1 MAVSIELM
9 GPIEE
14 LVSDVRDA
22 VAGVTSRWDRAYYM
36 GCAREGVAPTEMY
49 RAMADQG
56 LFALGV
62 AEDLG
67 GAGGGMVATAAV
79 MEAMCEVGMP
89 PMLFSLTS
97 FARHAIIH
105 AGTQDQIAE
114 HVLPTLTAERTFSFA
129 ITEPDAGTNS
139 FAMRTLARRRDDG
152 SYVVNGSKVFISGAD
167 QADHMMLVAR
177 TTPADE
183 VQRRSDGI
191 SLFVFPRDTPG
202 VTMRQMNIDWKA
214 PERQFQVFF
223 DDVVLPAE
231 ALVGDEGKG
240 VRAMFTSLNAE
251 RITIAAWT
259 LGLGQLA
266 LDRAVAYAKDRSP
279 WGQPIGVYQAVAH
292 PLARAKSQLVAA
304 RLAVYRAAEAYDAGS
319 TSGDLPN
326 LAKLLAS
333 EASNQAIDAALQV
346 HGGSAFDEDTDLIT
360 LWPMIRLLRVAPI
373 NNEMVLNY
381 VAEQMLGLP
390 RGH

>member
-1 MAVSIELM
+1 MSIELM
-9 GPIEE
+9 GEVEE
-14 LVSDVRDA
+14 LVSDVRAA
-22 VAGVTSRWDRAYYM
+22 VAGVTSKWGRSYYM
-36 GCAREGVAPTEMY
+36 ECARNGVAPTEMY
-49 RAMADQG
+49 EAMAEQG

-62 AEDLG
+62 KEEYG

-79 MEAMCEVGMP
+79 MEAMSEAGVP

-97 FARHAIIH
+97 FARHSIIRG
-105 AGTQDQIAE
+105 GTPEQIEE
-114 HVLPTLTAERTFSFA
+114 HVTPTLTGERTFCFA

-152 SYVVNGSKVFISGAD
+152 SYVINGQKVFISGAD
-167 QADHMMLVAR
+167 QADYMMLVAR
-177 TTPADE
+177 TTPADQVE
-183 VQRRSDGI
+183 RKSDGI

-214 PERQFQVFF
+214 PERQFAVFF
-223 DDVVLPAE
+223 DDVVLPPE
-231 ALVGDEGKG
+231 ALIGEEGKG
-240 VRAMFTSLNAE
+240 VRAMFSSLNSE

-266 LDRAVAYAKDRSP
+266 LDKAVAYAKDRAP
-279 WGQPIGVYQAVAH
+279 WGEPIGIYQGVSH

-333 EASNQAIDAALQV
+333 EASNMAIDAALQV
-346 HGGSAFDEDTDLIT
+346 HGGSAFDDDTDVIT

-381 VAEQMLGLP
+381 IAEQMLGLP
-390 RGH
+390 RGY

>member
-1 MAVSIELM
+1 
-9 GPIEE
+9 
-14 LVSDVRDA
+14 
-22 VAGVTSRWDRAYYM
+22 
-36 GCAREGVAPTEMY
+36 
-49 RAMADQG
+49 
-56 LFALGV
+56 
-62 AEDLG
+62 
-67 GAGGGMVATAAV
+67 VATAAV
-79 MEAMCEVGMP
+79 MEAMCEAGMP

-105 AGTQDQIAE
+105 AGTPEQVAE
-114 HVLPTLTAERTFSFA
+114 HVVPTLTAERTFSFA

-152 SYVVNGSKVFISGAD
+152 SYVVNGAKIFISGAD

-183 VQRRSDGI
+183 VARKSDGI
-191 SLFVFPRDTPG
+191 SVFVFPRDTPG

-223 DDVVLPAE
+223 DDVVLPPE
-231 ALVGDEGKG
+231 ALVGEEGRG
-240 VRAMFTSLNAE
+240 ARAMFSSLNAE

-266 LDRAVAYAKDRSP
+266 LDRAVAFAKERAP
-279 WGQPIGVYQAVAH
+279 WGQPIGVYQAVSH
-292 PLARAKSQLVAA
+292 PLARAKAQLVAA

-319 TSGDLPN
+319 SSGDLPN

-333 EASNQAIDAALQV
+333 EAADAAIDAALQV

-390 RGH
+390 RGY